1 MLKHLILLVML
12 AIALVACESKTEV
25 PAEAEGEVPAQAEA
39 PAEAEEAP
47 AEEAAAPA
55 EAEAGEELAMVE
67 VSAEGTEF
75 DPAVQP
81 EQIPEGVYY
90 CDMGTVHY
98 AIANDGSTRCT
109 LCNMMLTKK
118 STEGAAAGHGHDHDH
133 DHAGHDHAH

>member
-1 MLKHLILLVML
+1 MFKHLILLAVL
-12 AIALVACESKTEV
+12 TIALVACESKTEV
-25 PAEAEGEVPAQAEA
+25 PAEAEGEVPAQA
-39 PAEAEEAP
+39 
-47 AEEAAAPA
+47 EAAAPA

-118 STEGAAAGHGHDHDH
+118 SAEGAAAGHGHDHDH

>member
-1 MLKHLILLVML
+1 MFKNLILL
-12 AIALVACESKTEV
+12 AIFALALVACDSKTEV
-25 PAEAEGEVPAQAEA
+25 PAEAEGEVPTQAEA
-39 PAEAEEAP
+39 PAEAE

-55 EAEAGEELAMVE
+55 EGEAEELPMVE

-75 DPAVQP
+75 DPPVQP

-118 STEGAAAGHGHDHDH
+118 GADGESAAHDHDH
-133 DHAGHDHAH
+133 DHDGHDHAH

>member
-1 MLKHLILLVML
+1 MFKHLILFTLL
-12 AIALVACESKTEV
+12 CLTLVACDSKTDA
-25 PAEAEGEVPAQAEA
+25 PAETEGEAPAQAEAEA
-39 PAEAEEAP
+39 PAEAEEA

-55 EAEAGEELAMVE
+55 EAEELPMVE
-67 VSAEGTEF
+67 VSAEGTKF
-75 DPAVQP
+75 DPPVQP

-118 STEGAAAGHGHDHDH
+118 SAAGAAAGHGHNH